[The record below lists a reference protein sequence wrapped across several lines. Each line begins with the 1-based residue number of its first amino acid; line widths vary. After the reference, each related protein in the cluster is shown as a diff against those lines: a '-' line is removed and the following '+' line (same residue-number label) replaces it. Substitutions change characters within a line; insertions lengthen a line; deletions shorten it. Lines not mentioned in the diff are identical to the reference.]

1 MIHAMEVASASQKEE
16 LANLMEITTINPTEK
31 INKVLSI
38 FRDCKVDEW
47 AVELKEKYVQI
58 ALQHLDE
65 TAVLLARKKPLME
78 LTEYLIQ
85 RES

>member
-1 MIHAMEVASASQKEE
+1 
-16 LANLMEITTINPTEK
+16 
-31 INKVLSI
+31 
-38 FRDCKVDEW
+38 VDEW
-47 AVELKEKYVQI
+47 AVALKEKYVQI

-65 TAVLLARKKPLME
+65 TAVLLVRKKPLME

>member
-1 MIHAMEVASASQKEE
+1 MEVASASQKEE

-47 AVELKEKYVQI
+47 AVELKEKYVHTAIETVESQLAEVNKVI
-58 ALQHLDE
+58 GQSFLDN
-65 TAVLLARKKPLME
+65 VKPKE
-78 LTEYLIQ
+78 
-85 RES
+85 